1 VRLGQGAFAEEEVAR
16 LRAWGAKIS
25 QATSPVRDFDIAI
38 EWLRAGKVNP
48 ALVQECERCR
58 SRVWRRR
65 RLLLRP
71 VPAHITARLTRPGGG
86 NKAEA
91 VIARRRRKL
100 ETRYRE
106 QLRRDLPRFFHLGE
120 QDRHDFRRVV
130 RWWRYLREL
139 TLPKRKL
146 PKDALLTALLDAQ
159 EALGGIQNLT
169 LVEAAFRK
177 LTPSAELGEL
187 RTLLTRQRQAQGESA
202 RQALNALKLRLG

>member
-1 VRLGQGAFAEEEVAR
+1 MAR

-38 EWLRAGKVNP
+38 EWLRAGKVSP
-48 ALVQECERCR
+48 ALVQECEKCR
-58 SRVWRRR
+58 NQVWRRR
-65 RLLLRP
+65 RVLLRA
-71 VPAHITARLTRPGGG
+71 VPAHITARLARPGGG

-177 LTPSAELGEL
+177 LTPSAELGAL